1 MKLIGIQAVNFGYHR
16 SIVVCLKV
24 VLFFIFWLC
33 VKTLLAV
40 LSLNQIVIK
49 ICLEFS
55 IWFLSQLFQ
64 ALVQRTLVEKILGQF
79 TRIMV
84 QIQMAE
90 HHVNDCTGITMLAQD
105 LRAARLEKLH
115 FILVVGKQNIV
126 IESKAILQQV
136 RTNFL
141 KSLAADLEH
150 TCFWYKTQRIDEDSL
165 LSGVVGMND
174 SPVSL
179 VVLLLGCGKSRNQ
192 EPESGTISSHFQ
204 AIKVPRV
211 DSGQYESETA
221 GTTLILQNVFATGR
235 PQQRVDFGELLHAV
249 S

>member
-126 IESKAILQQV
+126 IENIVIENQV
-136 RTNFL
+136 LELSRSIQERNSLFL
-141 KSLAADLEH
+141 SLHGDNCKWSHL
-150 TCFWYKTQRIDEDSL
+150 RPPSSL
-165 LSGVVGMND
+165 GTLTSRRKEIHRKY
-174 SPVSL
+174 SVS
-179 VVLLLGCGKSRNQ
+179 
-192 EPESGTISSHFQ
+192 
-204 AIKVPRV
+204 
-211 DSGQYESETA
+211 D
-221 GTTLILQNVFATGR
+221 
-235 PQQRVDFGELLHAV
+235 
-249 S
+249 